1 MIVSAVVVEFGFPL
15 EAQFALRALVNSH
28 VNSRSGCAM
37 PESRPST
44 VGARRVIGQRDAH
57 LANPQAGR
65 HTVPVTVISAQFR
78 SLAGTE
84 ASVGTAGD
92 MSVVVDRP
100 EGRAGG
106 QGLGFNGGQL
116 LALAVGGCLCNDLR
130 YAAHEVGT
138 TPGDFEM
145 SVDVQIDDTGMVGQI
160 QVRVTALGDNLEQL
174 GSFLQ
179 DAVAESTVANAIT
192 APIPVNVT
200 VSD

>member
-1 MIVSAVVVEFGFPL
+1 
-15 EAQFALRALVNSH
+15 
-28 VNSRSGCAM
+28 M